1 MIAGGMNA
9 PTSNPSSANTWTIS
23 LWVEDAHAAVS
34 KVEPN
39 GGEVHH
45 GVTDVATL
53 GKMAI
58 VGDPS
63 GATIGILQPGEH
75 KGFSIF
81 DENGASGYF
90 ELHTTEF
97 SKSIAFYERV
107 FGISMNVVSDTDDFR
122 YNTAGVEGSTAM
134 GFIDVTRIQGE
145 DHASKWYWDARVNDC
160 DETRR

>member
-1 MIAGGMNA
+1 MEASRSFYNSVLGRESTEPIEQFGGYFNFLYGGEMIAGGMNA

-23 LWVEDAHAAVS
+23 LGVEDAHAAVS

-81 DENGASGYF
+81 DENCAPGYF
-90 ELHTTEF
+90 ELHTTDF

-107 FGISMNVVSDTDDFR
+107 FGISMNV
-122 YNTAGVEGSTAM
+122 
-134 GFIDVTRIQGE
+134 
-145 DHASKWYWDARVNDC
+145 
-160 DETRR
+160 